1 MRFILLDK
9 VTELLEGQR
18 IEAVKSLSLAEEYLA
33 DHFPAFPVMPGVLM
47 IEGLVQ
53 TAAMLVRKTLGFSK
67 SMIVLQ
73 EAKNVKYK
81 SFVKP
86 GNLLRMVVEAKEI
99 TPDQSRFNAAAYLGE
114 QQMVEAKLK
123 LKHFN
128 LADENPEL
136 TQIDEKLIEN
146 MKRRAELV
154 GIQ

>member
-73 EAKNVKYK
+73 EAQNV
-81 SFVKP
+81 
-86 GNLLRMVVEAKEI
+86 
-99 TPDQSRFNAAAYLGE
+99 
-114 QQMVEAKLK
+114 
-123 LKHFN
+123 
-128 LADENPEL
+128 
-136 TQIDEKLIEN
+136 
-146 MKRRAELV
+146 
-154 GIQ
+154 